1 MPGISSECDKG
12 CSKRSC
18 KAFCRLHHPKPIT
31 SATRYLMEPSPS
43 YPTLK
48 RTYSSE
54 LRSPAV
60 ALINPVLAFRR
71 FEHSS
76 GLRLF
81 LELVHTYSASLPLP
95 ILFQQHPEHAVFSV
109 KAVSLAVVTFYC
121 GVVGENGDISKES
134 SVNLVRL
141 EDFQGRVIR
150 TFQ

>member
-18 KAFCRLHHPKPIT
+18 KAFCRLHHQADYECYPISHGT
-31 SATRYLMEPSPS
+31 I
-43 YPTLK
+43 TLLSDIEK
-48 RTYSSE
+48 NTLQRITIAGSC
-54 LRSPAV
+54 AN
-60 ALINPVLAFRR
+60 NPVLAFRR

-81 LELVHTYSASLPLP
+81 LELVHTSSASLPLP

-109 KAVSLAVVTFYC
+109 KAVSLAVVTFYR

-141 EDFQGRVIR
+141 EA
-150 TFQ
+150 